1 MAKRSEQIK
10 LKTKKNINAWKIA
23 FIVLLSLLIG
33 TALYLSIG
41 AMSQSKDQKAL
52 ITQTNSK
59 STKRTNLSVEMN
71 KDQLNGTINYYLK
84 SIQKGQ
90 SIKYRFLVDKSAILM
105 GTTKVLG
112 QDVSFTLYSDPIVT
126 SSGDI
131 VLKAKSVAVGA
142 LPVPKKFIM
151 NYVKKAYDLPSWI
164 TIDSKNQT
172 IVLNLKKLDI
182 ENGIQASATKI
193 DLKTNIFKFNVSIPL
208 N

>member
-1 MAKRSEQIK
+1 
-10 LKTKKNINAWKIA
+10 
-23 FIVLLSLLIG
+23 
-33 TALYLSIG
+33 
-41 AMSQSKDQKAL
+41 MSQSKDQKAL
-52 ITQTNSK
+52 VTQTNSK
-59 STKRTNLSVEMN
+59 ATKRTNLSVEMN

-193 DLKTNIFKFNVSIPL
+193 DLKTNVFKFNVSIPL

>member
-41 AMSQSKDQKAL
+41 AMSQFKDQKAL

-193 DLKTNIFKFNVSIPL
+193 DLKTNVFKFNVSIPL

>member
-1 MAKRSEQIK
+1 MAKRSEQIHVK
-10 LKTKKNINAWKIA
+10 SKKNFNAWKVA

-33 TALYLSIG
+33 TMLYLFVSV
-41 AMSQSKDQKAL
+41 ASQSQDQKTL
-52 ITQTNSK
+52 TTQTNSK
-59 STKRTNLSVEMN
+59 ATERTSLSVEMN
-71 KDQLNGTINYYLK
+71 KEQLNGTINYYLK

-112 QDVSFTLYSDPIVT
+112 QNISFTLYSDPVVT
-126 SSGDI
+126 PNGNI
-131 VLKAKSVAVGA
+131 VLKTKSVAVGS

-151 NYVKKAYDLPSWI
+151 NYVKKAYTLPNWI
-164 TIDSKNQT
+164 TIDSQKQT
-172 IVLNLKKLDI
+172 IMLNLKELDI

-193 DLKTNIFKFNVSIPL
+193 DLKNNIFKFDVSIPL

>member
-41 AMSQSKDQKAL
+41 AMNQSKDQKAL

-59 STKRTNLSVEMN
+59 STKRTNLNVEMN

-193 DLKTNIFKFNVSIPL
+193 DLKTNVFKFNVSIPL

>member
-193 DLKTNIFKFNVSIPL
+193 DLKTNVFKFNVSIPL

>member
-33 TALYLSIG
+33 TTLYLSIG

-193 DLKTNIFKFNVSIPL
+193 DLKTNVFKFNVSIPL

>member
-33 TALYLSIG
+33 TVLYLSIG

-52 ITQTNSK
+52 VTQTNSK
-59 STKRTNLSVEMN
+59 ATKRTNLSVEMN

-193 DLKTNIFKFNVSIPL
+193 DLKTNVFKFNVSIPL

>member
-33 TALYLSIG
+33 TTLYLSIG

-151 NYVKKAYDLPSWI
+151 NYVKKAYNLPSWI

-193 DLKTNIFKFNVSIPL
+193 DLKTNVFKFNVSIPL

>member
-33 TALYLSIG
+33 TVLYLSIG

-52 ITQTNSK
+52 VTQTNSK
-59 STKRTNLSVEMN
+59 ATKRTNLNVEMN

-193 DLKTNIFKFNVSIPL
+193 DLKTNVFKFNVSIPL